1 MSLWLQIVLWC
12 VCGIIAAVMLI
23 AFIRTKRPVSGLMT
37 SGLQGL
43 CALAAVD
50 LVGMFTGV
58 SLGFGWL
65 SLGVSALLGIPGV
78 ITLLLLR
85 CVFL

>member
-12 VCGIIAAVMLI
+12 AAGVIAVVMAV
-23 AFIRTKRPVSGLMT
+23 AFIRAKRPFSGLMA
-37 SGLQGL
+37 SGVQGL

-65 SLGVSALLGIPGV
+65 SLGVSALLGVPGV
-78 ITLLLLR
+78 IALLLLR
-85 CVFL
+85 WIFM

>member
-1 MSLWLQIVLWC
+1 MSVWLQVVLWC
-12 VCGIIAAVMLI
+12 VLGVVALVMGITFV
-23 AFIRTKRPVSGLMT
+23 RVKRPLSGPLS
-37 SGLQGL
+37 SGVQGL

-50 LVGMFTGV
+50 VMGMFTGI

-78 ITLLLLR
+78 VLLLLLR
-85 CVFL
+85 CIFA